1 MKINSFYIRIINII
15 FLLSF
20 FTSNLIALENKIL
33 VKVNNE
39 IITSIDIEN
48 EMNYL
53 KILNPQVN
61 NLDKNKLINIAKNSL
76 IREKVKII
84 ALLDIVEEVK
94 VNDEYINN
102 IIKNSYQ
109 KIGLNTIDQ
118 YNNYLKNNQLKIEY
132 IKNKISI
139 EAIWNELIYKKFN
152 SKVVIDKE
160 QIIDEVKNNPD
171 KKMLLSEIVFQIKN
185 QNDLNKKYNKIK
197 NDIQN
202 DGFENAALIHS
213 ISNSASSGGKIGWI
227 DNNSLNETIKD
238 ALLNLK
244 IGEYSKPILTQ
255 SGFLIIKINDTKTNV
270 FNEESI
276 EKKVDALIRIKNNQ
290 QLNQLSNIYFNKIK
304 KDLIINELQA
314 NNNSSW

>member
-1 MKINSFYIRIINII
+1 MKINSIFKGIANII

-20 FTSNLIALENKIL
+20 FTSNLIAIENKIV

-48 EMNYL
+48 EINYL
-53 KILNPQVN
+53 KILNPQVK

-84 ALLDIVEEVK
+84 ALLGVVNEIKVES
-94 VNDEYINN
+94 EYINK
-102 IIKNSYQ
+102 IIENSYK
-109 KIGLNTIDQ
+109 KIGIDTMDQ
-118 YNNYLKNNQLKIEY
+118 YKKYLKNNQLHIEY

-152 SKVVIDKE
+152 SKIVIDKDK
-160 QIIDEVKNNPD
+160 ITNEVKNNPD
-171 KKMLLSEIVFQIKN
+171 EKMLLSEIIFQVKN
-185 QNDLNKKYNKIK
+185 KNDLDKKYNNIK
-197 NDIQN
+197 KDIQN
-202 DGFENAALIHS
+202 EGFENAALIHS

-227 DNNSLNETIKD
+227 DKNSLNEIVKD

-255 SGFLIIKINDTKTNV
+255 SGFLIIKINDVKTNV
-270 FNEESI
+270 FNEENT
-276 EKKVDALIRIKNNQ
+276 EKKVDALIRIKTNQ
-290 QLNQLSNIYFNKIK
+290 QLNQLSNIYLNKIK
-304 KDLIINELQA
+304 KDLIINEL
-314 NNNSSW
+314 